1 MVVIGNAILIK
12 KKVNE
17 KELHY
22 LKIRE
27 YSRDGNFEE
36 TELFCRLTNK
46 VQQLVGEY
54 LDNTND
60 LQIDIKDSFF
70 TIDKYRKGEQ
80 VYTKPTLVLKD
91 IEIL

>member
-1 MVVIGNAILIK
+1 MKIVGNAILNK
-12 KKVNE
+12 KRINE
-17 KELHY
+17 KELYY

-27 YSRDGNFEE
+27 YDRDGNFEE
-36 TELFCRLTNK
+36 TEMFCRLTSK
-46 VQQLVGEY
+46 MQELVGFE
-54 LDNTND
+54 LENLANV
-60 LQIDIKDSFF
+60 QIDIKDSFF